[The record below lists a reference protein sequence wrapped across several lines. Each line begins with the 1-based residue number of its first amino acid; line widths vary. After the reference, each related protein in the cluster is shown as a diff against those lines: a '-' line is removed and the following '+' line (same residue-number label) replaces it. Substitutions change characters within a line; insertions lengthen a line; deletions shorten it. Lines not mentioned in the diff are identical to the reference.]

1 MNEITLK
8 ALKGSVEK
16 WHNIL
21 HHDGEDNLRGNC
33 PLCMEFS
40 DIKCRGCPVA
50 EKVGKVG
57 CDGTP
62 YEGWSIL
69 QNDLDCIAPYK
80 IQGSATREA
89 AQAEYD
95 FLKDLYI
102 EALEAT
108 PAKKEVDC
116 PNCGYE
122 PQPGEI
128 LVLRD
133 PEYSGELFCP
143 SCKKWYADTL
153 WRMQPTKPR
162 VEKEEWVDITND
174 IRWESKKLTN
184 AYWVRGTYNGK
195 NIVLFTGSETIL
207 ADSNN
212 TEIKIEVKKPTPSC
226 RDELRI
232 LKRV

>member
-162 VEKEEWVDITND
+162 VEKEEWVDITGELVVS
-174 IRWESKKLTN
+174 IKKLSTTAWYFRLKHLGVEI
-184 AYWVRGTYNGK
+184 AYTASLGKGKHLALTTY
-195 NIVLFTGSETIL
+195 EP
-207 ADSNN
+207 DY
-212 TEIKIEVKKPTPSC
+212 KIEWDSGDFRVLKK
-226 RDELRI
+226 RG
-232 LKRV
+232 